1 MSKRSNLRNECETL
15 RLENE
20 WLRQKLARLEGSE
33 DAFRPA
39 GLTSLEEWGGGWTDD
54 ELADGGLKRREVK
67 GDGRENLL
75 WVDLEEVP
83 QEEYGSFV
91 VVVRDQ
97 IDRQRI
103 ETERRHSERFLR
115 RVLDALGLAVLVARP
130 DGMVIDGNRRF
141 FDQLGQKREE
151 VIGRKLVDL
160 PSWAA
165 DEDLRCLLGH
175 GLRKAAG
182 GQTVRMDFQMRVE
195 PDRPIWADLQIAP
208 LPDEEGRVTHLVLSA
223 LDITGRCAAEQ
234 ALRANEERLRLAAQA
249 TGFGSYDHDRSAGGE
264 VIWSAELYR
273 ICGIPWTMA
282 ANSRLYRDLVH
293 PDDLEAFDGLADRIL
308 VPGPEARHHELEYRI
323 IRPCDGEIRWVR
335 DVGRSFFSLDETG
348 GTLSV
353 VRVLG
358 TLQDITRRKQAEL
371 RLEGSLRHLQEAH
384 TELLRRERLAAL
396 GQLAGGVAHE
406 LRTPLGVIRNA
417 VYYLE
422 HTLPH
427 NGTMDQVLGEIQR
440 AIGSSDHII
449 AEMLEFVREPSL
461 EKKVFPLGRAIAAA
475 RRSVTQPGGIEMV
488 GPTGEFDPWVEAN
501 EDQIVRILINL
512 LQNAVQAMGRQG
524 VLKIQMES
532 GEEPGQVLTLVSDT
546 GCGINPDDLGRIFDP
561 LFTTKTRGIGLG
573 LSISLRYAE
582 MNNGSLSVES
592 KVGTGTTFR
601 LSLQSVNP
609 ARKNP

>member
-39 GLTSLEEWGGGWTDD
+39 GLAGLEEWGGGWTDD
-54 ELADGGLKRREVK
+54 ELPDGGLQRREVK

-115 RVLDALGLAVLVARP
+115 RVLDALGSAVLVARP

-175 GLRKAAG
+175 GLRMAAG
-182 GQTVRMDFQMRVE
+182 GQTVRMDVQMQVE
-195 PDRPIWADLQIAP
+195 PDRRIWADLQIAP

-223 LDITGRCAAEQ
+223 LDITGRRAAEQ
-234 ALRANEERLRLAAQA
+234 ALGASEERLRLAAQA
-249 TGFGSYDHDRSAGGE
+249 TGFGSYDQDRSAGGE

-273 ICGIPWTMA
+273 ICGIPWTMT
-282 ANSRLYRDLVH
+282 ANLRLYRDLVH

-323 IRPCDGEIRWVR
+323 IRPCDGEVRWVR

-348 GTLSV
+348 GTLSA
-353 VRVLG
+353 VRVVG

-371 RLEGSLRHLQEAH
+371 RLEGSLRHLQEAQ
-384 TELLRRERLAAL
+384 TQLLRRERLAAL

-427 NGTMDQVLGEIQR
+427 NETMDEVLGEIQR

-475 RRSVTQPGGIEMV
+475 RRSVTSPGGIEMV

-501 EDQIVRILINL
+501 EDQVVRILINL

-524 VLKIQMES
+524 VLQIHVES
-532 GEEPGQVLTLVSDT
+532 GEEPGRVLILVGDT
-546 GCGINPDDLGRIFDP
+546 GCGIKPEDLGRIFDP

-592 KVGTGTTFR
+592 KVGAGTTFR
-601 LSLQSVNP
+601 LSLQRVNP
-609 ARKNP
+609 EGKNP